1 MFSRLIP
8 TIQQVFD
15 LIKTGVNTLV
25 QNNANDF
32 KDIRLIHVK

>member
-8 TIQQVFD
+8 AIQQVFD